1 MSDQRSSVSPSGV
14 VPTPHGVGLPRG
26 IQHQAGPGPP
36 LAQQYPSMASQQH
49 HWQMAQQQQQQQ
61 TGGFQQGSDGGY
73 GSLQHPSP
81 AGLSQHL
88 SPGGD
93 PAHSLHPSGP
103 GAHHQSAG
111 MTPPAA
117 PATSLPHLP
126 APAGPTHHYSGGQHF
141 APGRPAAPP
150 AGPPASQTDQEQ
162 AAPGEYSLG
171 ALHAAITN
179 MEERGLQEDPHYA
192 QLLAMRAKQ
201 LQSQQH
207 QQQQQQQH
215 MSPQQ
220 MSQHM
225 QHHQQHQQQSLPQQ
239 QMPSMSQQQPMSQ
252 LPTSQHQTMVQH
264 SMPQQA
270 VSMSQQPIM
279 SQQQPISQQSMSQ
292 QQPMAQQ
299 AMSQHQQHQPAPQM
313 GQQPQQQPPQ
323 AAQQSPNGYRAPPP
337 AAAATGDGRP
347 SPGPDRAS
355 ASVFQQP
362 QLQQLKAQIMAYRL
376 LLCNQ
381 PIPSN
386 YLNLAIAGKRQAEQ
400 PSPQRPAAPPQTPPQ
415 LGVYGGG
422 RPAAG
427 AAVSRPSGP
436 PLTAPPAAAGG
447 PPPAPPAAPSPGAV
461 PRAQGPPAG
470 PAGPAAAAV
479 PAAGPAQVPPP
490 AQPQPHG
497 AMQPLKQNRVTP
509 VRRPSGLDPL
519 LLLDERETR
528 LAERISLRINQLS
541 LLPGEQLPDDVRMRS
556 QIELRALRLLN
567 FQRQLRQEVLEM
579 TRRDATLET
588 ATNLTAYKRKKRQG
602 LREARITE
610 KLEKQQRYEAEKKKR
625 QKHMEY
631 LAAVLQHG
639 KELREFHK
647 AGQLRLQKLNRA
659 VQVHHANTERE
670 KQKEQ
675 ERIEKERMRRLMA
688 EDEEGYRKLIDQKK
702 DKRLALLLQQTD
714 EYIANLT
721 EMVKQHKFQA
731 ELRRKK
737 LEHARARTEGDPS
750 QQRVI
755 VTNTESGLTLA
766 GEQAPLAH
774 ELQAWLAAHPGWD
787 VVPDQNLDD
796 DEEAGEEGA
805 TEEEKAGEEGEKDGG
820 EGTSETTVKTHA
832 VDDEY
837 KKAEGEANYY
847 SIAHAIHETVT
858 EQASIMVNGKLK
870 EYQIKGLE
878 WLVSLY
884 NNNLNGILADEMGL
898 GKTIQTIALVTYLME
913 KKKVNG
919 PYLIILPLSTLSN
932 WVLEFEKWAPS
943 VRVVAYKGS
952 PAARRHIQNQ
962 MRASKFN
969 VLLTTYEY
977 IIRDKA
983 ALSKSRWKYMIIDE
997 GHRMKNHHCK
1007 LTFVLNTSYN
1017 APHRLLLTGTPLQNK
1032 LPELWSLLNF
1042 LLPSI
1047 FKAVSTFEQWF
1058 NAPFATTGE
1067 KVELNE
1073 EETILIIRRL
1083 HKVLRPFLLRRLKK
1097 EVESQL
1103 PDKVEYIIKCE
1114 MSAMQRLLYR
1124 HMQNK
1129 GIMLTEGKASGG
1141 GRGGSKALMNTIMQ
1155 LRKLCNHP
1163 FMFQHIEEA
1172 HCKYHGF
1179 TGNVVTGP
1187 DLYRASGKFELLDRI
1202 LPKLK
1207 HCGHRVLLF
1216 CQMTQL
1222 MAIME
1227 DYLNYKGYK
1236 YLRLD
1241 GTTKA
1246 EERGELLRAFNQPD
1260 SEYFLFML
1268 STRAGGL
1275 GLNLQTA
1282 DTVVIFD
1289 SDWNPHQD
1297 LQAQDRAHRI
1307 GQKNEVR
1314 VIRLMAVNSVEER
1327 ILAAA
1332 KYKLN
1337 MDEKVIQAGKFDQKS
1352 TGTERRQMLQSILQ
1366 DEEVDEEEEN
1376 EVPDEET
1383 VNQMI
1388 ARNEEE
1394 LQIYQQLDLER
1405 RREEAKL
1412 GTARK
1417 PRLIE
1422 ESELPDW
1429 LVRDEAELDELTA
1442 EEDKEDLFGRGSRAR
1457 KTVDYSDQLND
1468 RNWLRAIGAVDE
1480 DGNEILEDEEE
1491 EEDTGKRK
1499 GRRSGGAARSSGP
1512 GRKRTREDDEE
1523 KPKKKR
1529 GRPSGVHV
1537 VSPRMRKAMRKL
1549 IQALIDCSDP
1559 NDGRALID
1567 PFYKLP
1573 SRKELPDYYEVI
1585 RKPMD
1590 VRRIVHKIDE
1600 SKYGDLDDLAGDI
1613 MLMCKNAQ
1621 QYNEESSLIYED
1633 SIVLERVYHSARR
1646 QADQYLAQPPSAD
1659 ADEPDEEVRPR
1670 RGRGPAK
1677 KRRKRV
1683 VDEDDDDDDAA
1694 EAG

>member
-1 MSDQRSSVSPSGV
+1 MSLVLEYFFTRLCPF
-14 VPTPHGVGLPRG
+14 P
-26 IQHQAGPGPP
+26 
-36 LAQQYPSMASQQH
+36 
-49 HWQMAQQQQQQQ
+49 
-61 TGGFQQGSDGGY
+61 DGGY

-81 AGLSQHL
+81 SGLPQHL

-126 APAGPTHHYSGGQHF
+126 APAGPAHHYSGGQHF
-141 APGRPAAPP
+141 APGRPAAAA
-150 AGPPASQTDQEQ
+150 AGPPAGQSDQEQ

-201 LQSQQH
+201 LQS
-207 QQQQQQQH
+207 
-215 MSPQQ
+215 
-220 MSQHM
+220 
-225 QHHQQHQQQSLPQQ
+225 
-239 QMPSMSQQQPMSQ
+239 
-252 LPTSQHQTMVQH
+252 
-264 SMPQQA
+264 
-270 VSMSQQPIM
+270 
-279 SQQQPISQQSMSQ
+279 
-292 QQPMAQQ
+292 
-299 AMSQHQQHQPAPQM
+299 
-313 GQQPQQQPPQ
+313 
-323 AAQQSPNGYRAPPP
+323 
-337 AAAATGDGRP
+337 
-347 SPGPDRAS
+347 
-355 ASVFQQP
+355 QQP

-415 LGVYGGG
+415 LGGYGGG

-427 AAVSRPSGP
+427 AAVLRPPGP
-436 PLTAPPAAAGG
+436 PLTAPPAAGG

-461 PRAQGPPAG
+461 PRAQGPPTG
-470 PAGPAAAAV
+470 PAGPAAAGV
-479 PAAGPAQVPPP
+479 PTAGPAQVPPP

-497 AMQPLKQNRVTP
+497 TMQPLKQNRVTP

-541 LLPGEQLPDDVRMRS
+541 LLPGEQLPEDVRMRS

-625 QKHMEY
+625 QKHM
-631 LAAVLQHG
+631 
-639 KELREFHK
+639 
-647 AGQLRLQKLNRA
+647 
-659 VQVHHANTERE
+659 VHHANTERE

-702 DKRLALLLQQTD
+702 DKASGAAAAADRR
-714 EYIANLT
+714 
-721 EMVKQHKFQA
+721 A

-1067 KVELNE
+1067 KVE
-1073 EETILIIRRL
+1073 
-1083 HKVLRPFLLRRLKK
+1083 
-1097 EVESQL
+1097 
-1103 PDKVEYIIKCE
+1103 YIIKCE

-1236 YLRLD
+1236 SVHHLSYH
-1241 GTTKA
+1241 
-1246 EERGELLRAFNQPD
+1246 RG
-1260 SEYFLFML
+1260 
-1268 STRAGGL
+1268 
-1275 GLNLQTA
+1275 
-1282 DTVVIFD
+1282 
-1289 SDWNPHQD
+1289 
-1297 LQAQDRAHRI
+1297 
-1307 GQKNEVR
+1307 
-1314 VIRLMAVNSVEER
+1314 
-1327 ILAAA
+1327 
-1332 KYKLN
+1332 
-1337 MDEKVIQAGKFDQKS
+1337 
-1352 TGTERRQMLQSILQ
+1352 
-1366 DEEVDEEEEN
+1366 
-1376 EVPDEET
+1376 
-1383 VNQMI
+1383 
-1388 ARNEEE
+1388 
-1394 LQIYQQLDLER
+1394 
-1405 RREEAKL
+1405 
-1412 GTARK
+1412 
-1417 PRLIE
+1417 
-1422 ESELPDW
+1422 
-1429 LVRDEAELDELTA
+1429 
-1442 EEDKEDLFGRGSRAR
+1442 
-1457 KTVDYSDQLND
+1457 
-1468 RNWLRAIGAVDE
+1468 
-1480 DGNEILEDEEE
+1480 
-1491 EEDTGKRK
+1491 
-1499 GRRSGGAARSSGP
+1499 
-1512 GRKRTREDDEE
+1512 
-1523 KPKKKR
+1523 
-1529 GRPSGVHV
+1529 
-1537 VSPRMRKAMRKL
+1537 
-1549 IQALIDCSDP
+1549 
-1559 NDGRALID
+1559 
-1567 PFYKLP
+1567 
-1573 SRKELPDYYEVI
+1573 
-1585 RKPMD
+1585 
-1590 VRRIVHKIDE
+1590 
-1600 SKYGDLDDLAGDI
+1600 
-1613 MLMCKNAQ
+1613 
-1621 QYNEESSLIYED
+1621 
-1633 SIVLERVYHSARR
+1633 
-1646 QADQYLAQPPSAD
+1646 
-1659 ADEPDEEVRPR
+1659 
-1670 RGRGPAK
+1670 
-1677 KRRKRV
+1677 
-1683 VDEDDDDDDAA
+1683 
-1694 EAG
+1694 

>member
-1 MSDQRSSVSPSGV
+1 MSGGIEPRATAVPNRSS
-14 VPTPHGVGLPRG
+14 
-26 IQHQAGPGPP
+26 
-36 LAQQYPSMASQQH
+36 ASLFQQH
-49 HWQMAQQQQQQQ
+49 
-61 TGGFQQGSDGGY
+61 
-73 GSLQHPSP
+73 
-81 AGLSQHL
+81 
-88 SPGGD
+88 
-93 PAHSLHPSGP
+93 
-103 GAHHQSAG
+103 
-111 MTPPAA
+111 
-117 PATSLPHLP
+117 
-126 APAGPTHHYSGGQHF
+126 
-141 APGRPAAPP
+141 
-150 AGPPASQTDQEQ
+150 
-162 AAPGEYSLG
+162 
-171 ALHAAITN
+171 
-179 MEERGLQEDPHYA
+179 
-192 QLLAMRAKQ
+192 
-201 LQSQQH
+201 
-207 QQQQQQQH
+207 
-215 MSPQQ
+215 
-220 MSQHM
+220 
-225 QHHQQHQQQSLPQQ
+225 
-239 QMPSMSQQQPMSQ
+239 
-252 LPTSQHQTMVQH
+252 
-264 SMPQQA
+264 
-270 VSMSQQPIM
+270 
-279 SQQQPISQQSMSQ
+279 
-292 QQPMAQQ
+292 
-299 AMSQHQQHQPAPQM
+299 
-313 GQQPQQQPPQ
+313 
-323 AAQQSPNGYRAPPP
+323 
-337 AAAATGDGRP
+337 
-347 SPGPDRAS
+347 
-355 ASVFQQP
+355 

-376 LLCNQ
+376 LARNQ

-386 YLNLAIAGKRQAEQ
+386 FLNLAIG
-400 PSPQRPAAPPQTPPQ
+400 
-415 LGVYGGG
+415 
-422 RPAAG
+422 
-427 AAVSRPSGP
+427 
-436 PLTAPPAAAGG
+436 
-447 PPPAPPAAPSPGAV
+447 
-461 PRAQGPPAG
+461 
-470 PAGPAAAAV
+470 
-479 PAAGPAQVPPP
+479 
-490 AQPQPHG
+490 
-497 AMQPLKQNRVTP
+497 
-509 VRRPSGLDPL
+509 DPL
-519 LLLDERETR
+519 LLLDERENR
-528 LAERISLRINQLS
+528 LAARISLRIDQLS
-541 LLPGEQLPDDVRMRS
+541 GLPGSLAEDVRMRS

-579 TRRDATLET
+579 TRRDTTLET
-588 ATNLTAYKRKKRQG
+588 VHNPTLYKRKKRQG

-610 KLEKQQRYEAEKKKR
+610 RLEKQQRYEAEKKKR

-639 KELREFHK
+639 KELREFHRN
-647 AGQLRLQKLNRA
+647 GQLRLQKVNKA

-721 EMVKQHKFQA
+721 EMVKQHKA

-737 LEHARARTEGDPS
+737 LEHERARHDGDPS
-750 QQRVI
+750 EQRVI

-766 GEQAPLAH
+766 GEEAPRAA
-774 ELQAWLAAHPGWD
+774 ELQAWLDAHPGW
-787 VVPDQNLDD
+787 VVAPDEYEDD
-796 DEEAGEEGA
+796 P
-805 TEEEKAGEEGEKDGG
+805 EEEQQEQKQGQEHGQGQTVEPEAEGDPAA
-820 EGTSETTVKTHA
+820 TASKTRA
-832 VDDEY
+832 DDDEY

-870 EYQIKGLE
+870 EYQVKGLE

-1007 LTFVLNTSYN
+1007 LTMVLNTSYG

-1114 MSAMQRLLYR
+1114 MSAVQRLLYR
-1124 HMQNK
+1124 HMQSK
-1129 GIMLTEGKASGG
+1129 GIMLTDGKSGG
-1141 GRGGSKALMNTIMQ
+1141 AGRGGSKALMNTIMQ

-1172 HCKYHGF
+1172 YCKHAGF
-1179 TGNVVTGP
+1179 PSNVVTGP
-1187 DLYRASGKFELLDRI
+1187 DLFRASGKFELMDRI

-1227 DYLNYKGYK
+1227 DYLNYKCYK

-1246 EERGELLRAFNQPD
+1246 EERGDLLKAFNEPN

-1314 VIRLMAVNSVEER
+1314 VLRLMSVNTVEER

-1366 DEEVDEEEEN
+1366 DEELDEEEEN

-1388 ARNEEE
+1388 ARSEEE

-1405 RREEAKL
+1405 RRDEARL
-1412 GTARK
+1412 GAQRR

-1429 LVRDEAELDELTA
+1429 LLRDEAEIDELTR
-1442 EEDKEDLFGRGSRAR
+1442 EEDDSGLFGRGSRAR
-1457 KTVDYSDQLND
+1457 KEVDYSDRLND
-1468 RNWLRAIGAVDE
+1468 RDWLRAIGAVDE

-1491 EEDTGKRK
+1491 EQVKKR
-1499 GRRSGGAARSSGP
+1499 GRRAGPSRSSGT
-1512 GRKRTREDDEE
+1512 GRKRARDDEDE
-1523 KPKKKR
+1523 RPRKKR
-1529 GRPSGVHV
+1529 GRPSGVV
-1537 VSPRMRKAMRKL
+1537 AVTPRMRRAMRSAVQSL
-1549 IQALIDCSDP
+1549 VDYTDA
-1559 NDGRALID
+1559 DGRVLID
-1567 PFYKLP
+1567 PFFKLP
-1573 SRKELPDYYEVI
+1573 SRKELPDYHEVI
-1585 RKPMD
+1585 KKPMD
-1590 VRRIVHKIDE
+1590 VKRMLGKIED
-1600 SKYGDLDDLAGDI
+1600 SKYGDLDDLEADVT
-1613 MLMCKNAQ
+1613 LMCKNAQ
-1621 QYNEESSLIYED
+1621 QYNEETSLIYED
-1633 SIVLERVYHSARR
+1633 SIVLERVWAAARR
-1646 QADQYLAQPPSAD
+1646 QTELQLAAAPD
-1659 ADEPDEEVRPR
+1659 NENDEEEDEEDSSSKRKS
-1670 RGRGPAK
+1670 RGSRHVPK
-1677 KRRKRV
+1677 KRRKRIV
-1683 VDEDDDDDDAA
+1683 EDEEDEDED
-1694 EAG
+1694 EELG